1 MRHHAAERIH
11 SRTPG
16 QANPAATP
24 PGQAGGRR
32 LRPQQQAD
40 PARARPARVPEGFR
54 EVRADPP
61 GGPGR
66 GQRSHREGARPR
78 DPDPSATAGT
88 DPCRLLR
95 RQPRREDHRRGSG
108 PPDRRIRRG
117 QAWRR
122 RHPPADPRTS
132 RGVSAHRHPRVFR
145 GRPYPARGDRLRAP
159 RLRHQRAQGRDVA
172 HRPRG
177 ARAQDRGRGSGRR
190 GGRSCRRRSRCRGR
204 GRRRG
209 RDSRRRGN
217 SREEKVTPPP
227 LAVVPGL
234 DDTNL
239 EYIVVAVIVFLVF
252 VIGSR
257 VVSTLVV
264 AALKRRDIR
273 SDMVQTGGRVV
284 AFFLLGLGI
293 SFAIGFAFRSQNLT
307 LAGILLATIIASFG
321 VQDLLKDYV
330 SGYYVLLERHIRVGD
345 RITLE
350 GVGSGTVTDVR
361 LRVTLLKTD
370 SGDLVVVPNSELL
383 NKAVTVHVRAVER
396 AAETKPTP
404 PE

>member
-1 MRHHAAERIH
+1 M
-11 SRTPG
+11 
-16 QANPAATP
+16 
-24 PGQAGGRR
+24 
-32 LRPQQQAD
+32 
-40 PARARPARVPEGFR
+40 
-54 EVRADPP
+54 
-61 GGPGR
+61 
-66 GQRSHREGARPR
+66 
-78 DPDPSATAGT
+78 
-88 DPCRLLR
+88 
-95 RQPRREDHRRGSG
+95 
-108 PPDRRIRRG
+108 
-117 QAWRR
+117 
-122 RHPPADPRTS
+122 
-132 RGVSAHRHPRVFR
+132 
-145 GRPYPARGDRLRAP
+145 
-159 RLRHQRAQGRDVA
+159 
-172 HRPRG
+172 
-177 ARAQDRGRGSGRR
+177 
-190 GGRSCRRRSRCRGR
+190 
-204 GRRRG
+204 
-209 RDSRRRGN
+209 
-217 SREEKVTPPP
+217 TPPP

-370 SGDLVVVPNSELL
+370 AGDLLVVPNSELF
-383 NKAVTVHVRAVER
+383 NKAVTVHVRAAER

-404 PE
+404 PA